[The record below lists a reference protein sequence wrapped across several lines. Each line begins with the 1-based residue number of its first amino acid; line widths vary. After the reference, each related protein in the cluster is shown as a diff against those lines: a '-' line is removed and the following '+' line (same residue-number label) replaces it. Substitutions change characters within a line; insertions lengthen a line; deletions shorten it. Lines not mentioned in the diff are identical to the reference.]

1 MEKRRWQDGVMVVL
15 GVWLFF
21 SPFILQYTSVYGTAA
36 WNSYILGVL
45 VTLVALTALAAPHL
59 WEEWVN
65 FVLAVWIVISP
76 WVLAFNTSNVPT
88 VNHVV
93 LGILIGIDAL
103 WAINQRSMQ
112 APPISHA

>member
-1 MEKRRWQDGVMVVL
+1 MENRRWQDGVMIVL

-21 SPFILQYTSVYGTAA
+21 SPFILQYTSFGPAA
-36 WNSYILGVL
+36 FNSYILGVA
-45 VTLVALTALAAPHL
+45 VTVVAIVALAAPHL

-65 FVLAVWIVISP
+65 FVLAIWIVIAP
-76 WVLAFNTSNVPT
+76 WVLGFDTTSTVAT

-112 APPISHA
+112 APPISHG